1 MGGILSTMIA
11 IPLTPLEY
19 SAIYSKG
26 LVIYIPL
33 YPSPGRVRTNKAA
46 TVANRQ
52 TVRGF
57 QMSEESARIW
67 IPLREMVILVSP
79 GMVAKRRKRM
89 SIVSK
94 RMSMVVQRM
103 SMVAQRILLANRA
116 RVRENCRRALANCSR
131 W

>member
-1 MGGILSTMIA
+1 MRTLVDVAVVIRTSIATIAKAATPAAYRKSSWYIAETGVDSAWEMAAMMGGILSTMIA

-33 YPSPGRVRTNKAA
+33 YPSPVRVRANKAA

-57 QMSEESARIW
+57 QM
-67 IPLREMVILVSP
+67 
-79 GMVAKRRKRM
+79 
-89 SIVSK
+89 
-94 RMSMVVQRM
+94 
-103 SMVAQRILLANRA
+103 
-116 RVRENCRRALANCSR
+116 
-131 W
+131 